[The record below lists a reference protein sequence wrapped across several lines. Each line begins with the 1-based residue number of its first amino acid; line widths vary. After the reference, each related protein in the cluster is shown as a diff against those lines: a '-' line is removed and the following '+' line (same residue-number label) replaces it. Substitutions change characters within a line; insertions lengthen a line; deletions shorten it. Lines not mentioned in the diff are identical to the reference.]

1 MKFSEVQKE
10 CKRLGINAKGSL
22 KELKARLAEHNGES
36 PPAVVVKVEA
46 VKPKGGF
53 VFTGACA
60 KAYTQ
65 KDGPPITFQPDNPPF
80 ITMYGYTFALNGE
93 PVEVTNDVASL
104 LTKHSHF
111 SEV

>member
-36 PPAVVVKVEA
+36 PPAVVVTVTP
-46 VKPKGGF
+46 PKGGF
-53 VFTGACA
+53 VFIGDKVHHFTNRTGH
-60 KAYTQ
+60 
-65 KDGPPITFQPDNPPF
+65 PIVSQPDNPRS
-80 ITMYGYTFALNGE
+80 ITMHGYTFALNGE
-93 PVEVTNDVASL
+93 PVEVTKDVAAKLSNN
-104 LTKHSHF
+104 SHF